1 MLHRFPTPT
10 LAPLA
15 SLGDRAA
22 SDLSFIRSAMER
34 SGRFTAVP
42 GWGGVYMGVVALA
55 ATALTL
61 APGPGPGPGVLH
73 ENWPVVWVLAAGLA
87 CAGNVAFLVHKSRRQ
102 AQSLRRGR
110 GPAFLLGLC
119 PPLVA
124 GAALTAV
131 LWQAGRVDLL
141 PQTWLLLY
149 GAAVMTGGAS
159 SIPIVPVQG
168 ALFMVLGV
176 VAAAAPADWGIPLLA
191 LGFGG
196 LNLVFGAW
204 IGVRHGG

>member
-1 MLHRFPTPT
+1 MLLRSTGTTLTPPMT
-10 LAPLA
+10 LE
-15 SLGDRAA
+15 DRAA

-42 GWGGVYMGVVALA
+42 GWGGVYMGTVAFLAAALTLTGAVPGTREHWPLVWALA
-55 ATALTL
+55 APVASVGCL
-61 APGPGPGPGVLH
+61 VL
-73 ENWPVVWVLAAGLA
+73 
-87 CAGNVAFLVHKSRRQ
+87 LVRKARRQ
-102 AQSLRRGR
+102 GLSVLRGR

-119 PPLVA
+119 PPLFA
-124 GAALTAV
+124 GAVLTAV

-159 SIPIVPVQG
+159 SIPVVPVLG
-168 ALFMVLGV
+168 AAFLALGL
-176 VAAAAPADWGIPLLA
+176 VAAFAPASWGIPLLA
-191 LGFGG
+191 AGFGG
-196 LNLVFGAW
+196 LHVASGIW

>member
-1 MLHRFPTPT
+1 MLSLRSPRST
-10 LAPLA
+10 LLPRA
-15 SLGDRAA
+15 SLEDRAA

-42 GWGGVYMGVVALA
+42 GWGGVFMGAVALVA
-55 ATALTL
+55 AALSLTL
-61 APGPGPGPGVLH
+61 PAAR
-73 ENWPVVWVLAAGLA
+73 ESWPLVWLLAAALA
-87 CAGNVAFLVHKSRRQ
+87 CGGNVCFLVHKARRQ
-102 AQSLRRGR
+102 GLSILRGR

-124 GAALTAV
+124 GAGMTVV

-159 SIPIVPVQG
+159 SIPVVPVQG
-168 ALFMVLGV
+168 AAFMLLGA
-176 VAAAAPADWGIPLLA
+176 VAALTPASWGVPLLA

-196 LNLVFGAW
+196 LNLSFGLW
-204 IGVRHGG
+204 IGLRHGG